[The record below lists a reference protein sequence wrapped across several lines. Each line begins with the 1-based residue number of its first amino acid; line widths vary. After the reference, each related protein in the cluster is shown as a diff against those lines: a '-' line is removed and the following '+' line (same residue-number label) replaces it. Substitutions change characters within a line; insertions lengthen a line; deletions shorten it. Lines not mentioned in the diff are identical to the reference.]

1 MKINKEIQERVE
13 QNSFA
18 VEEMVNQIVDK
29 YTSELDRYVNK
40 IKNVLESGEE
50 LELNDLNQIMI
61 RLCSYAYFLSSKQ
74 ELIGIRKDIS
84 ESIKDEKYNQVYM
97 NLSVGTVA
105 NKTAKAEE
113 ESKEEAIVGLIY
125 DRAYKIMKNKYD
137 STVRLVDATKKI
149 ISSRISVA
157 ELGLKE

>member
-1 MKINKEIQERVE
+1 MKINREIQERVE

-29 YTSELDRYVNK
+29 YTSELDKYVNK
-40 IKNVLESGEE
+40 IKAVLESGEE